1 MAEYDFIVVGTG
13 AGGSVMANRLTEN
26 PDVTVLALE
35 AGGAE
40 VPEIVHAAPDWA
52 KLWGTEWD
60 WNYKSTPQDAL
71 NGRQT
76 DEHRGK
82 LVGGSSDFY
91 IMMHIRGHPSDFDG
105 WAANGCPGWTYDEC
119 LPWFQKQED
128 QEDDTNPTGG
138 KGGPLA
144 LTNAGLHDPNPASE
158 AFIEACVALGYPRTE
173 DFNGPQMEGAG
184 WHHINVR
191 NGRRVGTYAGYLEPA
206 LSRPNLTLST
216 NSMAARLV
224 LTDGRCTGVEY
235 VKDGQTVTDT
245 ARKEVIVCGGALESP
260 KLLMLSGIGPAGH
273 LEEVGVA
280 VQVDL
285 PGVGENFH
293 NHVLAPVIQLVA
305 EELPPPTQNASEAA
319 LFTKS
324 TPDNVGPDIQ
334 IAFVHVVPGLPG
346 AVVILP
352 GVVQPKSRGWI
363 RLASADPMALP
374 LVNPN
379 YLGDPA
385 DLDRLVEGIE
395 LSRSIFATKPL
406 SDFVKQEIVPGPDA
420 QGKDALRGFATAA
433 ADSYHHQSGS
443 CKMGSD
449 DMAVVDA
456 QLRVRGVEG
465 LRIAD
470 ASVMPVVPSGNCHA
484 AIVMIA
490 ERLSDMLKSDHGL

>member
-13 AGGSVMANRLTEN
+13 AGGSVMANRLSEN
-26 PDVTVLALE
+26 PDVSVLALE

-40 VPEIVHAAPDWA
+40 VPEIVHNAPDWA
-52 KLWGTEWD
+52 KIWGTEWD
-60 WNYKSTPQDAL
+60 WNYKSTPQEAL

-82 LVGGSSDFY
+82 LLGGSSDLY
-91 IMMHIRGHPSDFDG
+91 IMMHIRGHPSDFDK
-105 WAANGCPGWTYDEC
+105 WAADGCTGWTYEEC

-128 QEDDTNPTGG
+128 QEDDTNPPGG

-144 LTNAGLHDPNPASE
+144 LTNAGLHDPNPASA
-158 AFIEACVALGYPRTE
+158 AFIEACEALGYPRTE
-173 DFNGPQMEGAG
+173 DFNGPQMEGVG

-191 NGRRVGTYAGYLEPA
+191 DGRRVGTYAGYLEPA
-206 LSRPNLTLST
+206 MSRPNLTVST

-235 VKDGQTVTDT
+235 LKDGQTVTDT

-260 KLLMLSGIGPAGH
+260 KLLMLSGIGPAAH
-273 LEEVGVA
+273 LGEHGIEVKVE
-280 VQVDL
+280 L

-293 NHVLAPVIQLVA
+293 NHVLVPVIQLTA

-324 TPDNVGPDIQ
+324 NPDNVGPDIQ

-352 GVVQPKSRGWI
+352 GVVQPKSRGTI
-363 RLASADPMALP
+363 RLASSDPTAYP

-379 YLGDPA
+379 YLGDPS
-385 DLDRLVEGIE
+385 DRDRLADAIE
-395 LSRSIFATKPL
+395 IARQIYATKPL
-406 SDFVKQEIVPGPDA
+406 SDFLKQEIVPGPDVA
-420 QGKDALRGFATAA
+420 GPEALRGFVGAA
-433 ADSYHHQSGS
+433 ADSYHHQVGS

-449 DMAVVDA
+449 DMAVVDP
-456 QLRVRGVEG
+456 QLKVRGVEG

-470 ASVMPVVPSGNCHA
+470 ASVIPVVPSGNCHA

-490 ERLSDMLKSDHGL
+490 ERLSDMLKADHQL

>member
-13 AGGSVMANRLTEN
+13 AGGSVMANRLSEN

-35 AGGAE
+35 AGGGDI
-40 VPEIVHAAPDWA
+40 PDIVTNAPDWG
-52 KLWGTEWD
+52 KIWGTEWD

-82 LVGGSSDFY
+82 ILGGSSDLY

-105 WAANGCPGWTYDEC
+105 WAANGCPGWSFEEC
-119 LPWFQKQED
+119 LPYFQKQED
-128 QEDDTNPTGG
+128 QEDDTNPTAG

-144 LTNAGLHDPNPASE
+144 VTNAGLHDPNPASA

-173 DFNGPQMEGAG
+173 DFNGPQMEGVG

-191 NGRRVGTYAGYLEPA
+191 DGKRVGTWAGYLEPA
-206 LSRPNLTLST
+206 MSRPNLTVST

-245 ARKEVIVCGGALESP
+245 VRREVIVCGGALESP
-260 KLLMLSGIGPAGH
+260 KLLLLSGIGPARH
-273 LEEVGVA
+273 LEEVGVP
-280 VQVDL
+280 VQVNL

-293 NHVLAPVIQLVA
+293 NHVLVPIIQLTA
-305 EELPPPTQNASEAA
+305 EELPAPKQNASEVA

-324 TPDNVGPDIQ
+324 NPDNVGPDIQ
-334 IAFVHVVPGLPG
+334 VAFVHIVPGLPG

-352 GVVQPKSRGWI
+352 GVVQPKSRGTI
-363 RLASADPMALP
+363 RLASADPMDLP

-385 DLDRLVEGIE
+385 DTDRLADGVE
-395 LSRSIFATKPL
+395 LARKIFATEPMSK
-406 SDFVKQEIVPGPDA
+406 FVKQEIVPGPDVN
-420 QGKDALRGFATAA
+420 GPDAIKGFVTAA
-433 ADSYHHQSGS
+433 ADSYHHQAGS
-443 CKMGSD
+443 CRMGSD
-449 DMAVVDA
+449 DLAVVDP
-456 QLRVRGVEG
+456 QLKVRGVEG
-465 LRIAD
+465 VRVAD

-490 ERLSDMLKSDHGL
+490 ERLSDMLKQEYGL